1 MGEHR
6 NVFLRQASALFLV
19 LAVFSVRV
27 SFAEQSMD
35 RTLDRPMVA
44 QVLTVSVPS
53 HVTATNGVL
62 WHRFKEQ
69 TVSTVSGR
77 VQQLIHWVGESIKG
91 LDQKITQTVM
101 CSSPQ

>member
-1 MGEHR
+1 MAEHR

-19 LAVFSVRV
+19 LAIFSVRM

-44 QVLTVSVPS
+44 QMLTVSVPS
-53 HVTATNGVL
+53 GVTATNGVL
-62 WHRFKEQ
+62 WHRLKEQ
-69 TVSTVSGR
+69 TASTVSGR
-77 VQQLIHWVGESIKG
+77 LQKVVHWVGESIKG